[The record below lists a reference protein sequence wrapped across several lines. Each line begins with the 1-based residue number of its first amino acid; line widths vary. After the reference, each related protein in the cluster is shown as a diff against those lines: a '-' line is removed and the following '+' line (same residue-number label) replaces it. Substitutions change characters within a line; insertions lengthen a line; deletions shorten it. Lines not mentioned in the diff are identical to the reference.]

1 MQKGNQEFRA
11 QSQSKIGGQPPCDCV
26 GGGNQ
31 WLPGDCSEFMYSDYW
46 VGGFFCF
53 VFSHNYLSV
62 WYPHP
67 PHWIARWL
75 HRLPGVRQ
83 PVSRQSWCDSDSL
96 QSHSDWLLNWFINV
110 QISKTLQSIWYSLR
124 KLLQLLCNTSL
135 FSRRLVNCMYS
146 GNILAA
152 TTSLFMEFSKLRFW
166 LDT

>member
-11 QSQSKIGGQPPCDCV
+11 QSQSKTGGQPPCDCV
-26 GGGNQ
+26 GGEISGCQVTAVN
-31 WLPGDCSEFMYSDYW
+31 LCTLIIGLG
-46 VGGFFCF
+46 VFFVC
-53 VFSHNYLSV
+53 FSHNYLSM

>member
-11 QSQSKIGGQPPCDCV
+11 QSQSKIGGQPPCDC
-26 GGGNQ
+26 GGGKSVVARWLQ
-31 WLPGDCSEFMYSDYW
+31 WIYVLWLLGW
-46 VGGFFCF
+46 GFFLF
-53 VFSHNYLSV
+53 VFSHNYLSM

-83 PVSRQSWCDSDSL
+83 PVSRQSLCDSDSL
-96 QSHSDWLLNWFINV
+96 QSLSDWLLNWFINV